1 MNSIGVGL
9 ILTVILFV
17 LLAVAYRFAVRR
29 AEKTGIGG
37 AQGFTT
43 GAIIANQSMFF
54 LRGRDPK
61 VGTQADEAELPPL
74 PTQPQRDQRES

>member
-9 ILTVILFV
+9 VLTVILFV
-17 LLAVAYRFAVRR
+17 LLAVAYRVAVRR

-37 AQGFTT
+37 AQGFIS
-43 GAIIANQSMFF
+43 GAIIAKQGMFF

-61 VGTQADEAELPPL
+61 VGTRADEVELPPL
-74 PTQPQRDQRES
+74 PTQSRNDQQGS

>member
-9 ILTVILFV
+9 VLTVILFV

-29 AEKTGIGG
+29 AEKIGIGG
-37 AQGFTT
+37 AQGFIT
-43 GAIIANQSMFF
+43 GAIIAKQSMFF

-61 VGTQADEAELPPL
+61 VGTRADEGELPPL
-74 PTQPQRDQRES
+74 PTQSRSDQRRS